1 MRIISINSIAIA
13 FIFLLQILSCDAQ
26 QSKSNK
32 VDTKSDKIEAY
43 YFHFTARCYT
53 CRNVEAK
60 AKESIET
67 LYPELIQ
74 KGKISFQS
82 INLDDE
88 SSKALAEKLNVYG
101 QTLLIVKGDKK
112 VNLTNEG
119 FMYAN
124 SEPDKLKSI
133 IKAKIDELLKM

>member
-124 SEPDKLKSI
+124 SDPEKLKSI
-133 IKAKIDELLKM
+133 IKAKVDELLKM

>member
-1 MRIISINSIAIA
+1 MKQISINSFAIA
-13 FIFLLQILSCDAQ
+13 FIFLLQVVACDAQ
-26 QSKSNK
+26 SSKSNISN
-32 VDTKSDKIEAY
+32 TKNDKIEAY
-43 YFHFTARCYT
+43 YFHFTARCHT

-60 AKESIET
+60 AKESIEI

-82 INLDDE
+82 VNLDDE
-88 SSKALAEKLNVYG
+88 SSKTLAEKLNIYG

-124 SEPDKLKSI
+124 SDPEKLKSI
-133 IKAKIDELLKM
+133 IKAKVDELLKM